1 MLIAFIHVGFMLR
14 FSCVGFLGL
23 MDSAEGMESR
33 TEHLLLCL
41 SPTLVHC
48 LDGIEVGTV
57 DDFAPVFFH
66 PHIIWSDKERI
77 WVIGHM

>member
-14 FSCVGFLGL
+14 FPCVGFLGL
-23 MDSAEGMESR
+23 MDSAEGMKSW

-57 DDFAPVFFH
+57 DDFASVLFH
-66 PHIIWSDKERI
+66 EEPSYC
-77 WVIGHM
+77 